1 MVLFLS
7 KTSFINLDRLDVGSK
22 TIQQNLDSVDCKSD
36 MNVPLMLGPWS
47 NGSNS
52 MLVHTAG
59 SYQYLPL
66 FDMKRTFF
74 EMSGAF

>member
-7 KTSFINLDRLDVGSK
+7 KTSFINLNRLDVGSK
-22 TIQQNLDSVDCKSD
+22 TIQQNLDEVDYKSD
-36 MNVPLMLGPWS
+36 IMLGPWS
-47 NGSNS
+47 YGSNS
-52 MLVHTAG
+52 MLIHTAG

-66 FDMKRTFF
+66 VDMKSTFF